1 MPRDETYDKIERVSI
16 PNSEPFELIG
26 GQIAIL
32 LIHGFSGSPLSVK
45 PWAEK
50 LHQSG
55 FTVNVPRLPGHG
67 SNWNEMN
74 QTRWEEWFAEVE
86 NKFRELKSRHQRV
99 FVAGF
104 SMGGALSLR
113 LATIYRNEI
122 EGILLVNPSIGD
134 DRLIMRLVPFLKYFI
149 PSVKGRGTDVAAP
162 NPPRHS
168 YGRTPLRALHSL
180 QKLWRVVR
188 RDLHLIDQPLMIGYS
203 INDHV
208 VNPKF
213 SEILIDNV
221 SSMDIREVVFER
233 SFHNVALDYD
243 LPILVE
249 ESVNFIREVLSRN
262 ISRRTDSELINDEFE
277 SIVSGLSLDES
288 APSSY
293 LDELDNLDALEKYE
307 GDNMELPTLSQTQ
320 RAALLGV
327 VGGPI
332 YVALV
337 EIFNFDLLGIGF
349 WPGLVALI
357 SGVITFFW
365 QMKPESD
372 PGDGSAI

>member
-26 GQIAIL
+26 GQIAVL

-307 GDNMELPTLSQTQ
+307 GDNKELPTLTQTQ
-320 RAALLGV
+320 RAALIGV
-327 VGGPI
+327 IGGPI

>member
-249 ESVNFIREVLSRN
+249 ESVNFIREVLSGN

-293 LDELDNLDALEKYE
+293 LDELENLDALEKYE
-307 GDNMELPTLSQTQ
+307 GDNKELPTLTQTQ

-327 VGGPI
+327 IGGPI
-332 YVALV
+332 YFALV
-337 EIFNFDLLGIGF
+337 EIFNIDLLGIGF

>member
-26 GQIAIL
+26 GQIAVL

-221 SSMDIREVVFER
+221 SSMDIREVVFEK

-249 ESVNFIREVLSRN
+249 ESVNFISEVLSGN

-307 GDNMELPTLSQTQ
+307 GDNKELPTLTQTQ
-320 RAALLGV
+320 RAALIGV
-327 VGGPI
+327 IGGPI

>member
-249 ESVNFIREVLSRN
+249 ESVNFIREVLSGN
-262 ISRRTDSELINDEFE
+262 ISRRIDSELINDEFE
-277 SIVSGLSLDES
+277 SIVSGLSLNES

-307 GDNMELPTLSQTQ
+307 GDNKELPTLSQTQ

>member
-26 GQIAIL
+26 GQIAVL

-249 ESVNFIREVLSRN
+249 ESVNFIREVLSGN

-307 GDNMELPTLSQTQ
+307 GDNKELPTLTQTQ

-327 VGGPI
+327 IGGPI

>member
-1 MPRDETYDKIERVSI
+1 MPRDETCDKIERVSI

-249 ESVNFIREVLSRN
+249 ESVNFIREVLSGN
-262 ISRRTDSELINDEFE
+262 ISRRIDSELINDEFE

-307 GDNMELPTLSQTQ
+307 GDNKELPTLSRTQ

-327 VGGPI
+327 IGGPI

>member
-26 GQIAIL
+26 GQIAVL

-249 ESVNFIREVLSRN
+249 ESVNFIREVLSGN

-307 GDNMELPTLSQTQ
+307 GDNKELPTLSRTQ

-327 VGGPI
+327 IGGPI

>member
-26 GQIAIL
+26 GQIAVL

-221 SSMDIREVVFER
+221 SSMDIREVVFEK

-249 ESVNFIREVLSRN
+249 ESVNFISEVLSGN

-293 LDELDNLDALEKYE
+293 LDELENLDALEKYE

>member
-26 GQIAIL
+26 GQIAVL

-249 ESVNFIREVLSRN
+249 ESVNFISEVLSGN

-307 GDNMELPTLSQTQ
+307 GDNKELPTLTQTQ
-320 RAALLGV
+320 RAALIGV
-327 VGGPI
+327 IGGPI

>member
-1 MPRDETYDKIERVSI
+1 
-16 PNSEPFELIG
+16 
-26 GQIAIL
+26 
-32 LIHGFSGSPLSVK
+32 
-45 PWAEK
+45 
-50 LHQSG
+50 
-55 FTVNVPRLPGHG
+55 
-67 SNWNEMN
+67 MN
-74 QTRWEEWFAEVE
+74 NTRWEEWFAEVD
-86 NKFRELKSRHQRV
+86 NRFRELKSRHERV

-122 EGILLVNPSIGD
+122 EGLLLVNPSIGD

-213 SEILIDNV
+213 SELLIDNV

-249 ESVNFIREVLSRN
+249 ESVNFIREVLSGN
-262 ISRRTDSELINDEFE
+262 ISRRIDSELINDEFE
-277 SIVSGLSLDES
+277 SIVSGLSLDAS

-307 GDNMELPTLSQTQ
+307 GDNKELPTLSRTQ

-327 VGGPI
+327 IGGPI

>member
-26 GQIAIL
+26 GQIAVL

-249 ESVNFIREVLSRN
+249 ESVNFISEVLSGN

-307 GDNMELPTLSQTQ
+307 GDNKELPTLTQPQ

-327 VGGPI
+327 IGGPI

>member
-26 GQIAIL
+26 GQIAVL

>member
-1 MPRDETYDKIERVSI
+1 M
-16 PNSEPFELIG
+16 
-26 GQIAIL
+26 
-32 LIHGFSGSPLSVK
+32 
-45 PWAEK
+45 
-50 LHQSG
+50 
-55 FTVNVPRLPGHG
+55 
-67 SNWNEMN
+67 NE
-74 QTRWEEWFAEVE
+74 TRWEEWFAEVDH
-86 NKFRELKSRHQRV
+86 KFRELKSRHQRV

-122 EGILLVNPSIGD
+122 EGLLLVNPSIGD
-134 DRLIMRLVPFLKYFI
+134 DRLIMRLVPLLKYFI

-213 SEILIDNV
+213 SELLIDNV
-221 SSMDIREVVFER
+221 SSMDIREVIFER

-243 LPILVE
+243 LPILAE
-249 ESVNFIREVLSRN
+249 ESVNFIREVLSGN
-262 ISRRTDSELINDEFE
+262 ISRKTDSELIDDEFE
-277 SIVSGLSLDES
+277 SIVSGLSLDQS
-288 APSSY
+288 APSGY

-307 GDNMELPTLSQTQ
+307 GDNKELPTLTQAQ

-327 VGGPI
+327 IGGPI

-337 EIFNFDLLGIGF
+337 EIFKVDLLGIGF
-349 WPGLVALI
+349 WPGLVALV

-365 QMKPESD
+365 QMKPEND

>member
-26 GQIAIL
+26 GQIAVL

-249 ESVNFIREVLSRN
+249 ESVNFIREVLSGN

-307 GDNMELPTLSQTQ
+307 GDNKELPTLSQTQ

>member
-221 SSMDIREVVFER
+221 SSMDIREVVFEK

-249 ESVNFIREVLSRN
+249 ESVNFISEVLSGN

-293 LDELDNLDALEKYE
+293 LDELENLDALEKYE
-307 GDNMELPTLSQTQ
+307 GDNKELPTLTQTQ

-327 VGGPI
+327 IGGPI

>member
-74 QTRWEEWFAEVE
+74 ETRWEEWFAEVD

-104 SMGGALSLR
+104 SMGGALSLK

-122 EGILLVNPSIGD
+122 EGLLLVNPSIGD

-249 ESVNFIREVLSRN
+249 ESVNFIREVLSGN

-307 GDNMELPTLSQTQ
+307 GDNKELPTLSQTQ

>member
-249 ESVNFIREVLSRN
+249 ESVNFIREVLSGN

-307 GDNMELPTLSQTQ
+307 GDNKELPTLTQTQ

-327 VGGPI
+327 IGGPI

>member
-26 GQIAIL
+26 GQIAVL

-249 ESVNFIREVLSRN
+249 ESVNFIREVLSGN

-307 GDNMELPTLSQTQ
+307 GDNKELPTLTQTQ
-320 RAALLGV
+320 RAALIGV
-327 VGGPI
+327 IGGPI

>member
-32 LIHGFSGSPLSVK
+32 LIHGFSGSPVSVK
-45 PWAEK
+45 PWAEQ

-74 QTRWEEWFAEVE
+74 NTRWEEWFAEVD
-86 NKFRELKSRHQRV
+86 NRFRELKSRHERV

-122 EGILLVNPSIGD
+122 EGLLLVNPSIGD

-249 ESVNFIREVLSRN
+249 ESVNFIREVLSGN
-262 ISRRTDSELINDEFE
+262 ISRRIDSELINDEFE

-307 GDNMELPTLSQTQ
+307 GDNKELPTLSRTQ

-327 VGGPI
+327 IGGPI

>member
-1 MPRDETYDKIERVSI
+1 MPRGETYDKIERVSI
-16 PNSEPFELIG
+16 PNSESFELIG

-86 NKFRELKSRHQRV
+86 NKFKELKSRHQRV

-122 EGILLVNPSIGD
+122 EGLLLVNPSIGD
-134 DRLIMRLVPFLKYFI
+134 DRFIMRLVPFLKYFI

-168 YGRTPLRALHSL
+168 YGRTPLHALHSL

-203 INDHV
+203 VNDHV

-213 SEILIDNV
+213 SELLIDNV
-221 SSMDIREVVFER
+221 SSIDIREVIFER

-243 LPILVE
+243 LPILTE
-249 ESVNFIREVLSRN
+249 ESVNFIKEVLSGN
-262 ISRRTDSELINDEFE
+262 ISRKADSELIDDEFE
-277 SIVSGLSLDES
+277 SIISGLSLDQS
-288 APSSY
+288 APSGY

-307 GDNMELPTLSQTQ
+307 GDNKELPTLTQTQ
-320 RAALLGV
+320 RAALLAV
-327 VGGPI
+327 IGGPI

-337 EIFNFDLLGIGF
+337 EIFDVDLLGIGF
-349 WPGLVALI
+349 WPGLFALV

-365 QMKPESD
+365 QMKPEND

>member
-249 ESVNFIREVLSRN
+249 ESVNFIREVLSGN

-307 GDNMELPTLSQTQ
+307 GDNKELPTLSQTQ

>member
-26 GQIAIL
+26 GQIAVL

-221 SSMDIREVVFER
+221 SSMDIREVVFEK

-249 ESVNFIREVLSRN
+249 ESVNFIREVLSGN
-262 ISRRTDSELINDEFE
+262 ISRRIDSELINDEFE

>member
-26 GQIAIL
+26 GQIAVL

-249 ESVNFIREVLSRN
+249 ESVNFIREVLSGN

-293 LDELDNLDALEKYE
+293 LDELENLDALEKYE
-307 GDNMELPTLSQTQ
+307 GDNKELPTLTQTQ
-320 RAALLGV
+320 RAALIGV
-327 VGGPI
+327 IGGPI

>member
-249 ESVNFIREVLSRN
+249 ESVNFISEVLSGN

-307 GDNMELPTLSQTQ
+307 GDNKELPTLSQTQ

>member
-249 ESVNFIREVLSRN
+249 ESVNFIREVLSGN

-307 GDNMELPTLSQTQ
+307 GDNKELPTLSRTQ

-327 VGGPI
+327 IGGPI

>member
-249 ESVNFIREVLSRN
+249 ESVNFIREVLSGN

-307 GDNMELPTLSQTQ
+307 GDNKELPTLTQTQ
-320 RAALLGV
+320 RAALIGV
-327 VGGPI
+327 IGGPI

>member
-26 GQIAIL
+26 GQIAVL

-213 SEILIDNV
+213 SEMLIDNV
-221 SSMDIREVVFER
+221 SSMDIREVVFEK

-249 ESVNFIREVLSRN
+249 ESVNFISEVLSGN

-293 LDELDNLDALEKYE
+293 LDELENLDALEKYE
-307 GDNMELPTLSQTQ
+307 GDNKELPTLTQTQ

-327 VGGPI
+327 IGGPI

-337 EIFNFDLLGIGF
+337 EIFNIDLLGIGL

>member
-26 GQIAIL
+26 GQIAVL

-203 INDHV
+203 I
-208 VNPKF
+208 
-213 SEILIDNV
+213 
-221 SSMDIREVVFER
+221 
-233 SFHNVALDYD
+233 
-243 LPILVE
+243 
-249 ESVNFIREVLSRN
+249 
-262 ISRRTDSELINDEFE
+262 
-277 SIVSGLSLDES
+277 
-288 APSSY
+288 
-293 LDELDNLDALEKYE
+293 
-307 GDNMELPTLSQTQ
+307 
-320 RAALLGV
+320 
-327 VGGPI
+327 
-332 YVALV
+332 
-337 EIFNFDLLGIGF
+337 
-349 WPGLVALI
+349 
-357 SGVITFFW
+357 
-365 QMKPESD
+365 
-372 PGDGSAI
+372 

>member
-32 LIHGFSGSPLSVK
+32 LIHGFSGSPVSVK
-45 PWAEK
+45 PWAEQ

-221 SSMDIREVVFER
+221 SSMDIREVVFEK

-249 ESVNFIREVLSRN
+249 ESVNFISEVLSGN

-307 GDNMELPTLSQTQ
+307 GDNKELPTLSRTQ

-327 VGGPI
+327 IGGPI